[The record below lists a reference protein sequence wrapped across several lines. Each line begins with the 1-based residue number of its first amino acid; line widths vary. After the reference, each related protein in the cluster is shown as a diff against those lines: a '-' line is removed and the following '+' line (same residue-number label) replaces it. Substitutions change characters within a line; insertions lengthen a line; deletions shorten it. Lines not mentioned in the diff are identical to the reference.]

1 MAEAPETRTSPGGN
15 RSIVVLSMSV
25 AMFVSMLPLAVAPGV
40 LLMARQFGE
49 ITAQLVMTLP
59 AVMMI
64 LGAALC
70 GYLAERWGRRT
81 TIVAALLVYACGGA
95 AGFFAIDLPW
105 LVASRVATGLSA
117 GVLMTTVYAAIGE
130 YYAGNARERLL
141 GFMTMAASV
150 SSVAMLGFMGV
161 VVERYGWRA
170 PFLFYGIALLI
181 VPFALTGLHKGLS
194 TARASDLSWGP
205 VLRNWPIYLLL
216 LAYGAA
222 MFMMVIQGPFLL
234 GEKGIAA
241 PSTVGRLI
249 AVSSL
254 VAGVAAAFY
263 GLTRRFLGFRQMFL
277 LISLAL
283 GIGLPLAALAPG
295 EALFVLAAA
304 IVGIAMGT
312 VEATVAS
319 ELLQR
324 TPEPLH
330 DRAMGLNVAALF
342 LGQFV
347 NPLAVAPLS
356 QIGGAVL
363 AFHIVGAACLAG
375 GALFLASIIARGRQ
389 AEPAH
394 G

>member
-1 MAEAPETRTSPGGN
+1 MAQAPEAPASYGGTP
-15 RSIVVLSMSV
+15 SLVVLAMSV
-25 AMFVSMLPLAVAPGV
+25 AVFVSMLPLAVAPGV
-40 LLMARQFGE
+40 LLMARAFGD

-81 TIVAALLVYACGGA
+81 TIVTALLIYACGGA
-95 AGFFAIDLPW
+95 AGFLAIDLPS

-130 YYAGNARERLL
+130 YYEGNARERLL
-141 GFMTMAASV
+141 GFMTMASAI
-150 SSVAMLGFMGV
+150 SSVAMLGFMGM

-170 PFLFYGIALLI
+170 PFLFYGIAALI
-181 VPFALTGLHKGLS
+181 VPFALRGLHKGPG
-194 TARASDLSWGP
+194 AKRVADLRWGP
-205 VLRNWPIYLLL
+205 VLRNWPIYFLLL
-216 LAYGAA
+216 GYGAA
-222 MFMMVIQGPFLL
+222 MFMLVIQGPFLL
-234 GEKGIAA
+234 EEKGITA

-254 VAGVAAAFY
+254 VAGIAAAFY
-263 GLTRRFLGFRQMFL
+263 GLARRFLGFRQMFL

-283 GIGLPLAALAPG
+283 GIGLPLAASAPG
-295 EALFVLAAA
+295 GALFVVAAA

-342 LGQFV
+342 LGQFL

-356 QIGGAVL
+356 EIGGATL
-363 AFHIVGAACLAG
+363 AFHLVGVGCLAG
-375 GALFLASIIARGRQ
+375 GVLFLANLIVRRSG
-389 AEPAH
+389 AEPSR